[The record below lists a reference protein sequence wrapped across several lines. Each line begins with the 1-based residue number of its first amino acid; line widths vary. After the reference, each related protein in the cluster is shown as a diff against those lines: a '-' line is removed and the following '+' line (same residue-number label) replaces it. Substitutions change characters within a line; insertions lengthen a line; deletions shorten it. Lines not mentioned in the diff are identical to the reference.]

1 MSTNFIDEYLI
12 KLGAAVDASGMARFH
27 QALREASAV
36 AESSAASIAGAFFKA
51 QTEVVSG
58 LAAIGGAALG
68 LVDKVAMADQQYRL
82 FALHMYMSKDAARG
96 LKVAMDAL
104 GEPLENLAWDAEL
117 RARTHQLILDQQAM
131 APNGDFDA
139 QMRKIRDVRFEF
151 TRMEVELQYL
161 GMHVVQDFMK
171 ALGLGPDELLAKLR
185 GFNDWVTH
193 HLPQIS
199 ATIVRDFMPVWKDL
213 KDVFFAVKDAL
224 EATGTAFTN
233 LVGLLTGDTA
243 IEGSTFKLENFF
255 KAVTHIIHGFAV
267 FAEAIANIEALLAH
281 FTAAIVDVAAGN
293 FSAANA
299 ELAAAGADLRA
310 KAVGAIVGGVTGG
323 ILGSSLGPLGT
334 AGGAVGGAALGA
346 NIFDKAFGS
355 PVNAASAGGAAS
367 DLVSRYAAQYGVDP
381 KLAHALMMQESSGN
395 PSAVSSTGAVGL
407 MQLTRHTARAL
418 GVDRTNTDQNVE
430 GGVRLFSQLL
440 QKYHDPA
447 LAIAAYHDGEP
458 RVDAFL
464 ARRATLSSEALG
476 EIAGVQRRMNAGGG
490 DVTVGSI
497 VVHVDKPNAVNADVG
512 NAVAARLRGL
522 QDKRT
527 QRNLS
532 EFQGLSWGY

>member
-1 MSTNFIDEYLI
+1 MATNFIDEYLI

-96 LKVAMDAL
+96 LKIAMDAL

-117 RARTHQLILDQQAM
+117 RARTHQLILDQRAM

-151 TRMEVELQYL
+151 TRMEVELQLL
-161 GMHVVQDFMK
+161 GMHVVQDFMR
-171 ALGLGPDELLAKLR
+171 ALGVGPDELLAKLR
-185 GFNDWVTH
+185 GFNNWVTH
-193 HLPQIS
+193 NLPMIS
-199 ATIVRDFMPVWKDL
+199 DKIVTLFMPVWNDL

-224 EATGTAFTN
+224 EATGLAFTN
-233 LVGLLTGDTA
+233 IVGALTGDTS
-243 IEGSTFKLENFF
+243 IEGTTFNFE
-255 KAVTHIIHGFAV
+255 KMAGALQHVAHWMAV
-267 FAEAIANIEALLAH
+267 FAEVVAKAEELVADL
-281 FTAAIVDVAAGN
+281 TAAISQLL
-293 FSAANA
+293 SAVPAPILDA
-299 ELAAAGADLRA
+299 V
-310 KAVGAIVGGVTGG
+310 VGASVGGFFG
-323 ILGSSLGPLGT
+323 GPLGAVAGAAT
-334 AGGAVGGAALGA
+334 GVAIGPWGGAPTAAKIAAQNSNTIHGL
-346 NIFDKAFGS
+346 IDK
-355 PVNAASAGGAAS
+355 
-367 DLVSRYAAQYGVDP
+367 YAAQYGVDP
-381 KLAHALMMQESSGN
+381 RLAHALAMQESGERQYAPGGGLLHGRN
-395 PSAVSSTGAVGL
+395 PDGSMTTATGAF
-407 MQLTRHTARAL
+407 QLLDATAKAL
-418 GVDRTNTDQNVE
+418 GVNSANPEQNVQ
-430 GGVRLFSQLL
+430 GGMYLFSRLL
-440 QKYHDPA
+440 QKYSAYPNSQE